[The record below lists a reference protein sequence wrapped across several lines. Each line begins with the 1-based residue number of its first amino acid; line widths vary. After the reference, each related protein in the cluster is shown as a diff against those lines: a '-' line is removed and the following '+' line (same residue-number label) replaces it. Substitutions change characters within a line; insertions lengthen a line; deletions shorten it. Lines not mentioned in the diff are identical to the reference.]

1 MTKRILLLGKNGQIG
16 WELHRALAPI
26 GEVTAL
32 GPDQFDLSNLDG
44 LRGVVRAA
52 SPDVIVNAAAY
63 TAVDPAEKDGE
74 RAHTL
79 NARAPEAL
87 AEEAR
92 RLGALMVH
100 YSTDYVFDGRKQTAY
115 VEDDPANPLNVYGHS
130 KLAGDR
136 AIAASGCRYLV
147 LRTSW
152 VYSTRGNN
160 FFLTIRRLAGELNEL
175 RVVDDQ
181 HGVPN
186 WSRTLAETTAAILA
200 TGLRREWP
208 NGIYH
213 LSSRGKTTWYGF
225 AQAILEELRI
235 DKPVVPV
242 RTDQFPRPAKR
253 PPNGTMDSG
262 KLERDLGIVLPHW
275 RQALELCVAD
285 FLEGHAGG

>member
-1 MTKRILLLGKNGQIG
+1 MRILLLGKNGQIG
-16 WELHRALAPI
+16 WELHRALAPL
-26 GEVTAL
+26 GELTAL
-32 GPDQFDLSNLDG
+32 GPGQFDLSNLDG

-52 SPDVIVNAAAY
+52 RPDVIVNAAAY
-63 TAVDPAEKDGE
+63 TAVDPAEKE
-74 RAHTL
+74 SELAHTL
-79 NARAPEAL
+79 NARAPEAI

-100 YSTDYVFDGRKQTAY
+100 YSTDYVFDGQKQGAY
-115 VEDDPANPLNVYGHS
+115 SEDDPTHPLNVYGHS

-152 VYSTRGNN
+152 VYSARSTN
-160 FFLTIRRLAGELNEL
+160 FFLTIGRLAGELNEL
-175 RVVDDQ
+175 RVVADQ

-186 WSRTLAETTAAILA
+186 WSRTLGEATAAILA

-208 NGIYH
+208 TGTYH
-213 LSSRGKTTWYGF
+213 LSSRGTTTWHGF

-235 DKPVVPV
+235 DKPVVPL

-253 PPNGTMDSG
+253 PPNGTLDSG
-262 KLERDLGIVLPHW
+262 KLERDLGIVLPDW

-285 FLEGHAGG
+285 FLEAREGG